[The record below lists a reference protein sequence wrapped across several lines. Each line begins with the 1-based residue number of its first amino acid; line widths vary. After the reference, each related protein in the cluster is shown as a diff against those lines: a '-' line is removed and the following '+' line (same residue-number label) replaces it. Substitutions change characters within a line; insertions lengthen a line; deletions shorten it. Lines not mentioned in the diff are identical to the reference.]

1 MPKPTS
7 LPGIIVPIA
16 LALLLAN
23 AHAHAQTPTKPV
35 PAKATAKAANPEAA
49 KDAGPAPNMVVISP
63 QLVTSGQPN
72 SDQLGNLAAQGFEAV
87 IYLAPPWVSDAIIDE
102 AQIIGRQGMVNV
114 NIPIKFDNPTEKD
127 FETFA
132 AVLQAL
138 GKRKVLVHC
147 QVNMR
152 ASSMVFLYRS
162 IILKEDP
169 HTAWDSVTKI
179 WVPEGPWKK
188 LIQQQL
194 QKHSIKFELF

>member
-7 LPGIIVPIA
+7 IAGIMLPIA
-16 LALLLAN
+16 LALLMAN
-23 AHAHAQTPTKPV
+23 THAQTPAKPTGK
-35 PAKATAKAANPEAA
+35 PTPTKATESPKVV
-49 KDAGPAPNMVVISP
+49 GPAPNMVVISP

-87 IYLAPPWVSDAIIDE
+87 IYLAPPWVSDAILDE
-102 AQIIGRQGMVNV
+102 AQIIGRQGMVNI

-127 FETFA
+127 FDTFA

-169 HTAWDSVTKI
+169 HTAWEAVTKI

-194 QKHSIKFELF
+194 QKHHIKFEPF

>member
-1 MPKPTS
+1 MLKPTS
-7 LPGIIVPIA
+7 IPGIIVPIT

-35 PAKATAKAANPEAA
+35 PAKASVKAAKPEAA

-87 IYLAPPWVSDAIIDE
+87 IYLAPPWVSDAILDE

-169 HTAWDSVTKI
+169 QAAWESVIKI

-194 QKHSIKFELF
+194 QKHQIKFEPF